1 MNSMEPVCEICGR
14 DHPEGE
20 EHIWE
25 RLPDY
30 EILDGRGAIRKQTKK
45 WKEKYIKEPES
56 LDEIDGAEIRRR
68 AGLAAA
74 EKRKK
79 WREKAMEEYN
89 QMYGENKSEEE
100 PEE

>member
-14 DHPEGE
+14 DHPEGG
-20 EHIWE
+20 EHIWD

-30 EILDGRGAIRKQTKK
+30 EILDGRGAIRKRTKV
-45 WKEKYIKEPES
+45 WKEKSIKEPENFE
-56 LDEIDGAEIRRR
+56 EIVGAEIRRR

-89 QMYGENKSEEE
+89 RTYGENKSGDDSEE
-100 PEE
+100 